1 MNLEE
6 VVAESKTSIRETI
19 RKALK
24 KRPHTIPELADL
36 ADCKQSLLRVVIGE
50 MQQSAANIIRRADG
64 YYDSG
69 ATGEPGHI
77 VFKPED
83 RGDGW
88 QVFGVTTDNHLC
100 NKHSRLDVLNLLY
113 DEFAAEGVTRVLN
126 CGNPIDGEH
135 KFNKR
140 ELIVR
145 PGFEAQAEYFA
156 ENMPARKGMKTY
168 FITGDD
174 HEGWYA
180 QREGINV
187 GDRMQQTAEDLGRDD
202 LIHLGYAEADVELKA
217 PGGSVVMRLMH
228 PGGGSSYAFSY
239 TSQKIVESFQGGEK
253 PAVLLCGHYHK
264 WDNCY
269 PRAVHAIQCGCTCDQ
284 TLFMRKRKIEG
295 HVGGVLLKIRQ
306 GKNDGVVTAVE
317 ARFIP
322 FFDRKYYDKRFH
334 G

>member
-1 MNLEE
+1 MTIDEAI
-6 VVAESKTSIRETI
+6 AEQKASIDAII

-24 KRPHTIPELADL
+24 KRPHTAGELADL
-36 ADCKQSLLRVVIGE
+36 ADCKPSAIRATITV
-50 MQQSAANIIRRADG
+50 MQRGGVNIILRNDG

-69 ATGEPGHI
+69 AIAESGHI
-77 VFKPED
+77 VFKPKD

-100 NKHSRLDVLNLLY
+100 NKHSRLDVLNRLY

-135 KFNKR
+135 RFNKR

-156 ENMPARKGMKTY
+156 EKMPARDGIITY

-187 GDRMQQTAEDLGRDD
+187 GARMQQTAREMGREDLV
-202 LIHLGYAEADVELKA
+202 HLGYAEADVELKA
-217 PGGSVVMRLMH
+217 PGGSAVMRLMH
-228 PGGGSSYAFSY
+228 PGGGSAYAFSY

-264 WDNCY
+264 WDNCQ
-269 PRAVHAIQCGCTCDQ
+269 PRGVCVVQCGCTCDQ
-284 TLFMRKRKIEG
+284 TLFLRKKKIEA
-295 HVGGVLLKIRQ
+295 HVGGVLIKIRQ
-306 GKNDGVVTAVE
+306 DKSDGHVTAIE
-317 ARFIP
+317 TRWMP
-322 FFDRKYYDKRFH
+322 FFDHGYYEKRF
-334 G
+334 